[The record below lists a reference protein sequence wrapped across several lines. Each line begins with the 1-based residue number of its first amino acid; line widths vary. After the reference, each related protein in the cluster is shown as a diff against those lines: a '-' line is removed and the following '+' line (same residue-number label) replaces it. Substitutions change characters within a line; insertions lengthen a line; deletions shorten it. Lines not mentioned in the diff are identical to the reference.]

1 MELDNLVPFLVRWMH
16 VFAGVIWIGLLYSF
30 NFVPT
35 ESFRVAAPAAKPAAV
50 SKLLPNALKWFRY
63 GALATVITGLGRAGY
78 LGAATNF
85 YITRGMLMGTL
96 MFLNV
101 WLIIWPNQQVVM
113 ASNEKVLGGGEA
125 LPEAAGAAAKAGL
138 ASRTNTLFSLPMLLF
153 MVASGHLNGIGSLPM
168 GNASGASTTAM
179 AITVIIILAIEANAI
194 KGKMGPMA
202 SVVGVVHLGVALA
215 AVLLA
220 VVQLL

>member
-1 MELDNLVPFLVRWMH
+1 
-16 VFAGVIWIGLLYSF
+16 
-30 NFVPT
+30 
-35 ESFRVAAPAAKPAAV
+35 
-50 SKLLPNALKWFRY
+50 
-63 GALATVITGLGRAGY
+63 
-78 LGAATNF
+78 
-85 YITRGMLMGTL
+85 
-96 MFLNV
+96 
-101 WLIIWPNQQVVM
+101 
-113 ASNEKVLGGGEA
+113 
-125 LPEAAGAAAKAGL
+125 
-138 ASRTNTLFSLPMLLF
+138 
-153 MVASGHLNGIGSLPM
+153 M